1 MTSGPEAPEVARRV
15 EMFAPPG
22 FPQVA
27 PGQALFPLIRQTLE
41 ANNEALR
48 HHDILVV
55 TQKVVSKS
63 ENRYVRL
70 DSVEVSPEAQRLAA
84 LCGKDPRMVE
94 MVLRESERIVRAA
107 SNVLIVRHRLGF
119 VSANAGI
126 DQSNIDGSDEQ
137 MLLLPQDPDRSA
149 AVLRDEIARE
159 LGVDVAVL
167 IVDSFGRPWRLG
179 TCGVCLGS
187 AGLVAL
193 KDYRGKRDLNGRRM
207 EVTEVA
213 QADEIAAAA
222 SILMGPSDQSLP
234 IVVVRG
240 LEVSGP
246 GRALDLLRPVEQDLF
261 L

>member
-1 MTSGPEAPEVARRV
+1 
-15 EMFAPPG
+15 
-22 FPQVA
+22 
-27 PGQALFPLIRQTLE
+27 
-41 ANNEALR
+41 
-48 HHDILVV
+48 V

-70 DSVEVSPEAQRLAA
+70 DSVAVSARASEVAA
-84 LCGKDPRMVE
+84 LCGKDPRLVE

-107 SNVLIVRHRLGF
+107 ANVLIVRHRLGF

-126 DQSNIDGSDEQ
+126 DQSNIDGSNEQ
-137 MLLLPQDPDRSA
+137 LLLLPQDPDRSA
-149 AVLRDEIARE
+149 AALREEIARE
-159 LGVDVAVL
+159 LGVDVAIV

-193 KDYRGKRDLNGRRM
+193 KDYRGQTDLNGRRM

-234 IVVVRG
+234 IVVIRG
-240 LEVSGP
+240 LDLSGA
-246 GRALDLLRPVEQDLF
+246 GRAQDLLRPVEQDLF